1 MSIATSPSQPK
12 HARSSQHGMPADARD
27 IVQRRGYLPALH
39 EICDVVGLTRPSA
52 VSHKFSA
59 LQGKGCLR
67 RGVGV
72 SSTVEGRLPG
82 YPALHLQAEDLAGA
96 VELLPSDAAHV
107 LVPVVGHIPAGELHP
122 AESTFE
128 DAFLLPKQLVGEGA
142 LFMLKVDGDSM
153 IEAAIADGDWVV
165 VRQQDKAENGEI
177 VAAMIDGEVTLKTL
191 QRANGQLWLMP
202 RNPDYEPILGE
213 KVAILGKVVGV
224 VRQA

>member
-1 MSIATSPSQPK
+1 MSIATSPGQPK
-12 HARSSQHGMPADARD
+12 HARSTQHGMPAAARG
-27 IVQRRGYLPALH
+27 IVQRRGYLPTLH
-39 EICDVVGLTRPSA
+39 EICDAAGLTRPST
-52 VSHKFSA
+52 VSHEFSA

-82 YPALHLQAEDLAGA
+82 YPALHLEVEDLAGA
-96 VELLPSDAAHV
+96 VDLLPCDAAHV

-122 AESTFE
+122 AESIFE
-128 DAFLLPKQLVGEGA
+128 DAFLLSKQLVGEGA

-153 IEAAIADGDWVV
+153 VEAAIADGDWVV
-165 VRQQDKAENGEI
+165 VRQQEEAENGEI
-177 VAAMIDGEVTLKTL
+177 VAAMIDGEVTVKTL
-191 QRANGQLWLMP
+191 QWANDQLWLMP

-224 VRQA
+224 VRQT